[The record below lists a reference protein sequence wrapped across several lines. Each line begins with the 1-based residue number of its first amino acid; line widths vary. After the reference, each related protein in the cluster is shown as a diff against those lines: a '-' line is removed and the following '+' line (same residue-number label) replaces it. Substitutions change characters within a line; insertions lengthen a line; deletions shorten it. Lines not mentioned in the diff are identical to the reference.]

1 MSKFGKLI
9 YGVATLAL
17 TLCLSGCNFG
27 LKTNYIYQDGE
38 KYTAGNREITE
49 KIETI
54 DLDYLSG
61 GVKLIGTDEDVVRIN
76 ETSEKQLDDKR
87 KVHTWVDGTTLY
99 VRYCASAKGLDL
111 NNLKKSLEITIPK
124 DMTLDNVKFRVS
136 SGAIQCQ
143 DFEAENLKL
152 DASSGNITVTCA
164 AKTVDLH
171 ASSGKITLSLQ
182 GDSDSV
188 KLDTSS
194 GIIDVDMKNANKVNL
209 HSSSGKVLASAGQ
222 IKEFQSKVSSGAG
235 EYHFAQ
241 VPEKSDISH
250 SSGTVTLYLPKD
262 ADLTGDFSTSSGK
275 VFSEIAFAKKDND
288 YVCGS
293 GANQMK
299 VHVSSGNIEVKA
311 ADEE

>member
-9 YGVATLAL
+9 YGVVTLTL
-17 TLCLSGCNFG
+17 ILCLSGCNFG
-27 LKTNYIYQDGE
+27 FKTNYIYQNGE
-38 KYTAGNREITE
+38 KYTAGNREIAE

-61 GVKLIGTDEDVVRIN
+61 YVKLIGTDANVVTIK

-99 VRYCASAKGLDL
+99 VRYCASAKDLDL
-111 NNLKKSLEITIPK
+111 NNLKKNLEITIPK
-124 DMTLDNVKFRVS
+124 DAALGDVKFKVS
-136 SGAIQCQ
+136 SGGIQCE
-143 DFEAENLKL
+143 DFEAESVNLYASSGNIALTCAAKTIDL
-152 DASSGNITVTCA
+152 HASSGNITA
-164 AKTVDLH
+164 
-171 ASSGKITLSLQ
+171 ILQ
-182 GDSDSV
+182 DDSDSV

-194 GIIDVDMKNANKVNL
+194 GSISIDMENANKVDL
-209 HSSSGKVLASAGQ
+209 HSSSGKVWVFAKQ
-222 IKEFQSKVSSGAG
+222 IKELQSRVSSGTG
-235 EYHFAQ
+235 EYHFTQA
-241 VPEKSDISH
+241 PEKSDISH
-250 SSGTVTLYLPKD
+250 SSGSVTLYLPKD
-262 ADLTGDFSTSSGK
+262 ADLTGDFSTSSGR

-311 ADEE
+311 AEEE

>member
-1 MSKFGKLI
+1 MSKIKGFL
-9 YGVATLAL
+9 YTVVVVAMLG
-17 TLCLSGCNFG
+17 CLSGCNFG
-27 LKTNYIYQDGE
+27 WKTNYVYQNGE

-54 DLDYLSG
+54 DLDYMSG

-111 NNLKKSLEITIPK
+111 NDLKKSLEITIPK
-124 DMTLDNVKFRVS
+124 DVALGGVKLKVS
-136 SGAIQCQ
+136 SGGIQCQ
-143 DFEAENLKL
+143 DFEAEKMNLS
-152 DASSGNITVTCA
+152 ASSGNITLACV

-194 GIIDVDMKNANKVNL
+194 GTINVDMKNANKVDL
-209 HSSSGKVLASAGQ
+209 HSSSGKVFVSAGQ

-235 EYHFAQ
+235 EYHFTQ
-241 VPEKSDISH
+241 EPEKSEISH

-262 ADLTGDFSTSSGK
+262 ADLTGDFTTSSGK

-293 GANQMK
+293 GENYMK
-299 VHVSSGNIEVKA
+299 VHVSAGNIEVKA